1 MRRWV
6 LGALAAGMAVSGSAQ
21 AAVPVPRPGCFAV
34 RDAAGAGSFA
44 AEVDPSASAVSDA
57 AIDITGLNLGVTP
70 RAVTLYLSLQ
80 KLADPGTAAG
90 TLPAYYDARL
100 SRIGGK
106 PLMVWFTNWGPA
118 QPARAVVPDGHVPD
132 PTTPGYDLWTVRGS
146 QGAEVGEP
154 GMPGAPV
161 RVTVTKDLAHSFVAW
176 TFDRS
181 VLERALR
188 VKFTKG
194 TLLTLGRATA
204 RYDAVAFPAPADELT
219 EGLVKVGSSR
229 CV

>member
-1 MRRWV
+1 MRRWIV
-6 LGALAAGMAVSGSAQ
+6 GALAAGLAFASSAQ

-34 RDAAGAGSFA
+34 RDATGDGSFA
-44 AEVDPSASAVSDA
+44 AQVDPSTNAVSDA
-57 AIDITGLNLGVTP
+57 AIDITGMNLGVTKK
-70 RAVTLYLSLQ
+70 AVTLYLSLQ
-80 KLADPGTAAG
+80 KLADPGSAG
-90 TLPAYYDARL
+90 GTVPAYYDARL
-100 SRIGGK
+100 RGIGGHE
-106 PLMVWFTNWGPA
+106 LLVWFNNWGPG
-118 QPARAVVPDGHVPD
+118 QPGRALVPGGHVPD
-132 PTTPGYDLWTVRGS
+132 PTTPGYDLWTVRAS

-154 GMPGAPV
+154 GKPSAPV

-181 VLERALR
+181 GLERALR
-188 VKFTKG
+188 VRFTKG

-219 EGLVKVGSSR
+219 EGLVKVGASR